1 MYAIYTT
8 IGFSIAGVTLSFTSL
23 NRINWE
29 STQILINQQLQ
40 LQGHGLSVENRDY
53 ALSLP
58 LFNMEALA
66 APERDPKKSNLHENR
81 GLLMPEPQG
90 RFVSLFKIFGPQP
103 LTRNPGSRADPCASQ
118 QLFII

>member
-1 MYAIYTT
+1 M
-8 IGFSIAGVTLSFTSL
+8 
-23 NRINWE
+23 
-29 STQILINQQLQ
+29 
-40 LQGHGLSVENRDY
+40 SVENRDY

-66 APERDPKKSNLHENR
+66 APERDPKKSNLRKNWS
-81 GLLMPEPQG
+81 LWMPEPQG

>member
-58 LFNMEALA
+58 LFKMGSFVVT
-66 APERDPKKSNLHENR
+66 ERDPKKSNLHENW
-81 GLLMPEPQG
+81 GLWMPEPPG

>member
-58 LFNMEALA
+58 LFKMGSFVVT
-66 APERDPKKSNLHENR
+66 ERDPKKSNLHENR
-81 GLLMPEPQG
+81 GLWMPEPPG